1 MCNRFPV
8 HGFLLDPHY
17 IRGSIC
23 DRFGSVM
30 GDSYSNISKS
40 RHFPYK
46 FLKKFI
52 VDKCVP
58 NDLKWSETRK
68 KTSFY
73 GIFFSGRFRRSRW
86 PMYVLPNFTT
96 CDGVILER
104 RLLHF
109 KTFVGVPIGY
119 RMQQRLLEYLYRL
132 PRYGKPNM
140 VKYCDIRAFRL
151 NSNPYIS
158 KTDCQIYTKFRT
170 VLGVDHV
177 YNSKK

>member
-1 MCNRFPV
+1 MCPKWLEMVWNAKKQASTVPF
-8 HGFLLDPHY
+8 FLVGL
-17 IRGSIC
+17 S
-23 DRFGSVM
+23 
-30 GDSYSNISKS
+30 
-40 RHFPYK
+40 
-46 FLKKFI
+46 
-52 VDKCVP
+52 
-58 NDLKWSETRK
+58 
-68 KTSFY
+68 
-73 GIFFSGRFRRSRW
+73 RFRRSRW
-86 PMYVLPNFTT
+86 PMYVLPSFTT

-109 KTFVGVPIGY
+109 RKFVGVPIGY

-170 VLGVDHV
+170 VLGVDHI